1 MGKVVSYI
9 KIVRPLNVISGATA
23 ILFSALIVEYKG
35 SIDLVLLPMLVVVF
49 FTIGANVLNDYY
61 DFEVDKINRPDRAII
76 TGEVPRVHALY
87 ISIFSFIIG
96 ILIALQLNQLSQ
108 LISIGISFPL
118 LVFYNAKLKNY
129 PLIGNVVVAFILGL
143 SFIYAGSVFNNI
155 EPLMVPAF
163 LAFGLTLIREIVKDI
178 ADIKGDQAINSKTL
192 PIIWGKKKSIKLCAF
207 LSLILGIC
215 AFILFIIGYYNFYYG
230 LLLIMTVEIPLGVV
244 VISLIN
250 KPSIETAKR
259 GSKLLKICT
268 LGGLFSIYIGTI

>member
-9 KIVRPLNVISGATA
+9 KIARPLNVISGAIA
-23 ILFSALIVEYKG
+23 ILFSALIVEHQG
-35 SIDLVLLPMLVVVF
+35 SIELVLLPMLVVVF

-61 DFEVDKINRPDRAII
+61 DFEIDKINRPDRAII
-76 TGEVPRVHALY
+76 TGEVPKLHALY

-118 LVFYNAKLKNY
+118 LVSYNVKLKNY
-129 PLIGNVVVAFILGL
+129 PLIGNIVVAFILGL
-143 SFIYAGSVFNNI
+143 SFIYAGSVFKNI
-155 EPLMVPAF
+155 EPLIVPSF

-178 ADIKGDQAINSKTL
+178 ADIDGDQTVGSRTL
-192 PIIWGKKKSIKLCAF
+192 PIVMGKKKAIKLCVI
-207 LSLILGIC
+207 LSLVLSIV
-215 AFILFIIGYYNFYYG
+215 AFTLFLNGYYNFYYG
-230 LLLIMTVEIPLGVV
+230 LFLIMTVEIPLGVV

-250 KPSIETAKR
+250 KPTIETAKR
-259 GSKLLKICT
+259 GAKLLKICT

>member
-1 MGKVVSYI
+1 
-9 KIVRPLNVISGATA
+9 
-23 ILFSALIVEYKG
+23 
-35 SIDLVLLPMLVVVF
+35 
-49 FTIGANVLNDYY
+49 
-61 DFEVDKINRPDRAII
+61 
-76 TGEVPRVHALY
+76 
-87 ISIFSFIIG
+87 
-96 ILIALQLNQLSQ
+96 LNQLSQ

-155 EPLMVPAF
+155 DPLMVPAF

-192 PIIWGKKKSIKLCAF
+192 PIVWGKNKSIKLCAF
-207 LSLILGIC
+207 LSIILGIC
-215 AFILFIIGYYNFYYG
+215 AFILFVIGYYNFYYG
-230 LLLIMTVEIPLGVV
+230 LFLIMTVEIPLGVV
-244 VISLIN
+244 VISLLN
-250 KPSIETAKR
+250 KPTIDTAKR

>member
-1 MGKVVSYI
+1 MGKVVPYI
-9 KIVRPLNVISGATA
+9 KIVRPLNVISGAIA
-23 ILFSALIVEYKG
+23 IVFSALIVEYQG
-35 SIDLVLLPMLVVVF
+35 PIELVLLPVFVVVF

-76 TGEVPRVHALY
+76 TGGVPRVHALY

-118 LVFYNAKLKNY
+118 LVLYNAKLKNY

-178 ADIKGDQAINSKTL
+178 ADIEGDQAINSKTL
-192 PIIWGKKKSIKLCAF
+192 PIVLGKIKSIKLCAF

-215 AFILFIIGYYNFYYG
+215 AFMLFVIGYYNFYYG
-230 LLLIMTVEIPLGVV
+230 LFLIMTVEIPLAVV

-250 KPSIETAKR
+250 KPTIETAKR
-259 GSKLLKICT
+259 GAKLLKICT